1 MQFYTK
7 QSKINKTILLDSG
20 HGFIINSVYQ
30 TSGKRSPRWPDGS
43 ILYEGE
49 CNKQI
54 KARLMEMLQAEN
66 IPFVDIN
73 PESTD
78 VSLSERVKRAN
89 KYENSLYISIH
100 SNAGG
105 GTGCELFTS
114 VNCSKASTAL
124 AKEIE
129 AQYKPHFEGE
139 RWRGIKKKDFYVVKN
154 TAMPAVLV
162 ESFFMDTER
171 ECKKYL
177 MTRAGRDRIALWI
190 FTGLKN
196 YLKSL

>member
-1 MQFYTK
+1 MEFYTK
-7 QSKINKTILLDSG
+7 QSKMNKIILLDSG
-20 HGFIINSVYQ
+20 HGFIISSKYQ
-30 TSGKRSPRWPDGS
+30 TSGKRSPRWADGS

-73 PESTD
+73 PESLD
-78 VSLSERVKRAN
+78 ISLSERVKRAN

-139 RWRGIKKKDFYVVKN
+139 RWRGIKRKNFYVVKN
-154 TAMPAVLV
+154 TNMPAVLV

-196 YLKSL
+196 YIKSL